1 MIAVTERAKEQLESM
16 LISKVDN
23 SQAALRLITTD
34 EGEYGL
40 HIDVETPD
48 DKVVNYRGR
57 KVLVI
62 DKELADNLEGTILDT
77 EITSE
82 GIELAIFQKD
92 QQ

>member
-23 SQAALRLITTD
+23 TQAALRLITTD

-40 HIDVETPD
+40 YIDVETPG
-48 DKVVNYRGR
+48 DKVVNYKGK

-82 GIELAIFQKD
+82 GVELALLQKK
-92 QQ
+92 Q

>member
-23 SQAALRLITTD
+23 SQAALRLINTD

-92 QQ
+92 Q

>member
-23 SQAALRLITTD
+23 SQAALRLINTD

-48 DKVVNYRGR
+48 DKVVNYEGR

-92 QQ
+92 QK

>member
-48 DKVVNYRGR
+48 DKVVNYKGR

-62 DKELADNLEGTILDT
+62 HKELADNLEGTILDT
-77 EITSE
+77 EITSD
-82 GIELAIFQKD
+82 GVELAILQKK
-92 QQ
+92 Q

>member
-1 MIAVTERAKEQLESM
+1 M

-23 SQAALRLITTD
+23 SQAALRLINTD

-40 HIDVETPD
+40 HIDVETPG

-57 KVLVI
+57 KLLVI
-62 DKELADNLEGTILDT
+62 DKELADHLEGTILDT

-92 QQ
+92 QK